1 MSTLPDERP
10 MSFLEHLD
18 ELRRRLTYSAAAIA
32 ISFAI
37 CFSFSEQIYS
47 FLDKPVRAALQ
58 RAKQYQIENKKIPVS
73 PIEEL
78 AEDTEFIF
86 VFSQET
92 SLQGVTIPSGTTIP
106 AKIVHK
112 DGARIVQTVAPL
124 VVGRRVV
131 PVGFELPIEMGV
143 DYSGSNDR
151 LVVHTLQGGFN
162 LYIKVAFYAALV
174 LSVPF
179 LMYQIWA
186 FIEPGLYP
194 HEKKYVVP
202 FVGMASFFFMLGT
215 VFAYYIAFPRAVEFL
230 LGVSQNFQ
238 ALIEVNEYFDLII
251 TVILGLGIVFEIP
264 TVVLFLAMFGLVTP
278 KVMLRY
284 WRHAIV
290 GVFIVAALLSPTTDI
305 PNMLVFAL
313 PMIGLYFFS
322 VGIAW
327 FFGKPRKEA

>member
-1 MSTLPDERP
+1 MSTLPDDRS

-18 ELRRRLTYSAAAIA
+18 ELRKRLTYSAAAIA
-32 ISFAI
+32 VSFVI

-47 FLDKPVRAALQ
+47 FLDRPVRAALQ
-58 RAKQYQIENKKIPVS
+58 RAKQYQIENKKIPIS
-73 PIEEL
+73 TIEEL
-78 AEDTEFIF
+78 AENTEFIF
-86 VFSQET
+86 VFSKET

-106 AKIVHK
+106 AKIVRR
-112 DGARIVQTVAPL
+112 DNMRVVQTTAPL
-124 VVGRRVV
+124 AVGRRVV
-131 PVGFELPIEMGV
+131 PLGFELPVEMGI
-143 DYSGSNDR
+143 SSSNDR

-162 LYIKVAFYAALV
+162 LYIKVAFYAALA

-179 LMYQIWA
+179 LIYQIWA

-202 FVGMASFFFMLGT
+202 FVGMASFFFILGT

-251 TVILGLGIVFEIP
+251 TIILGLGIVFEIP
-264 TVVLFLAMFGLVTP
+264 TVVLFLALFGLVTP
-278 KVMLRY
+278 KMMLRY

-290 GVFIVAALLSPTTDI
+290 VVFIVAALLSPTTDI

-327 FFGKPRKEA
+327 FFGRPRREVEA